1 MRLPLLRG
9 VALGAALASAMPL
22 VAQEAPAPAP
32 AREAAAVTASPE
44 LQQRAD
50 ALAAAIAGTI
60 PYDQYFAPAFRAQI
74 PEAAFAQVRNQ
85 LISGLGKPTRVEALV
100 ALTPYIA
107 DFRLG
112 FERGTAAGQIV
123 VDPAAPHRVT
133 GLRIMGTQPGEAP
146 EASVQAVVDALKAM
160 PGTTSFAL
168 ARLEDAGPV
177 SILTHNPA
185 TPLAIGSTFKLV
197 ILAELVR
204 ATAAGERGWDDPVT
218 LDSSPLPGGR
228 YTANPAG
235 TRISLRELATQMISV
250 SDNSATDILLRHLGR
265 EKVEAMLPVV
275 GIRDAAGRNTPFL
288 GTLEAF
294 KLKGVE
300 GRALGTRWEAADI
313 AGRRSLL
320 AGPVAQAPISAIA
333 PTLFQ
338 DRKPIR
344 IGTIEWFASAD
355 DLLRV
360 LDWLRRNT
368 EGPAGTDARAI
379 LSKNPGIGAAN
390 AGRWAWVGYK
400 GGSEPG
406 VVNMTL
412 LMRAKS
418 GGWLGLTAGWNNP
431 KAAIDEARFIAL
443 IDKAAGL
450 AAP

>member
-1 MRLPLLRG
+1 MRLSLLRRL
-9 VALGAALASAMPL
+9 ALGAAWASAIPL
-22 VAQEAPAPAP
+22 AAQEAPAPALP
-32 AREAAAVTASPE
+32 GAAVTASPE

-50 ALAAAIAGTI
+50 ALVAAIAGTI
-60 PYDQYFAPAFRAQI
+60 PYDKYFAPAFRAQI
-74 PEAAFAQVRNQ
+74 PEAAFVQVRDQ
-85 LISGLGKPTRVEALV
+85 LISGLGKPTRVESLV
-100 ALTPYIA
+100 ALTPHIA

-123 VDPAAPHRVT
+123 VDPAAPHQVT
-133 GLRIMGTQPGEAP
+133 GLRIMGTQPSEAP

-177 SILTHNPA
+177 PILTHNPA

-197 ILAELVR
+197 ILSELVR
-204 ATAAGERGWDDPVT
+204 ATAAGERRWDDLVT
-218 LDSSPLPGGR
+218 LDGSALPGGR
-228 YTANPAG
+228 YTPKPAG
-235 TRISLRELATQMISV
+235 TRVTLRELATQMISV

-294 KLKGVE
+294 KLKGV
-300 GRALGTRWEAADI
+300 GGGALGTRWEAADV
-313 AGRRSLL
+313 AGRRTLL
-320 AGPVAQAPISAIA
+320 AGPVARAPISAIP

-344 IGTIEWFASAD
+344 IGTIEWFSSAD

-368 EGPAGTDARAI
+368 EGQAGVEARAI
-379 LSKNPGIGAAN
+379 LSKNPGIDPAS
-390 AGRWAWVGYK
+390 AGRWGWVGFK

-406 VVNMTL
+406 VVNLSL
-412 LMRAKS
+412 LLRAKS
-418 GGWLGLTAGWNNP
+418 GGWVALTAGWNNP
-431 KAAIDEARFIAL
+431 QAAINEPRFIAL
-443 IDKAAGL
+443 ISKAAAL